1 MMKLLKR
8 INEIYG
14 KYLYVII
21 PPVTLIIACIEVV
34 YEINHGDMMHILANV
49 FMGFISLAFC
59 GFYLMSGKQRISYC
73 LIELY
78 LFIYTVFL
86 ALDNHFHFNDIAW
99 IIFLPCAIFCLFFII
114 FYNRKIE

>member
-1 MMKLLKR
+1 MNILNR
-8 INEIYG
+8 INKLYA
-14 KYLYVII
+14 KYLYVAI
-21 PPVTLIIACIEVV
+21 PLATLTIACIEVV

-59 GFYLMSGKQRISYC
+59 GFYLMSGKQRVSYC

-78 LFIYTVFL
+78 LFLYTVFL
-86 ALDNHFHFNDIAW
+86 ALDNHIHFNDIAW

-114 FYNRKIE
+114 FYNRKAE

>member
-1 MMKLLKR
+1 MKILKR

-14 KYLYVII
+14 KYLYVVI
-21 PPVTLIIACIEVV
+21 PLATLTIACIEVV

-59 GFYLMSGKQRISYC
+59 GFYLMSGKQRVSYC

-78 LFIYTVFL
+78 LFLYTVFL
-86 ALDNHFHFNDIAW
+86 ALDNHIHFNDIAW
-99 IIFLPCAIFCLFFII
+99 IFFLPCAIFCLFFII